1 MRYLLDANAV
11 IALLNDTTSPIAR
24 RVRRHS
30 PRDIGVSVVVIH
42 ELYYGAFKSQ
52 RVEKNVSRVDALQ
65 FPVVEFDQ
73 EDARQ
78 AGKIRALLA
87 SKGTPIGPYD
97 VLIAGQAKARNLT
110 LVTHNTTEFLRVS
123 GLKVEDWKG
132 ATSSAAPASGPRRP
146 TGRSRSN

>member
-1 MRYLLDANAV
+1 MRYLLDANAI

-24 RVRRHS
+24 RVRRYA
-30 PRDIGVSVVVIH
+30 PRDFGVSAVVIH

-52 RVEKNVSRVDALQ
+52 RVEQNVARVDALQ
-65 FPVVEFDQ
+65 FSVLEFDE

-78 AGKIRALLA
+78 AGQIRAHLA

-97 VLIAGQAKARNLT
+97 VLIAGQARARELT
-110 LVTHNTTEFLRVS
+110 LVTHNASEFQRVP

-132 ATSSAAPASGPRRP
+132 SAVRRQRRNTP
-146 TGRSRSN
+146 